1 MASQARELANKSIA
15 PPGRRNLI
23 INGAMQV
30 AQRGTSISITNTTGY
45 TLDRFK
51 IASGSS
57 YNFDID
63 VTQSSL
69 APTGFANSL
78 KIDVQATS
86 TPSGSA
92 NAVLEQ
98 KIESQNTT
106 HLNYGSSSGK
116 YIVASFWVKSNKTGT
131 YGFTLL
137 HSSKTRNFI
146 NSYTINSADTWEKKT
161 IIINPDTAT
170 GAGFDDNNLSGLRV
184 QWHLSTGPD
193 DQLGVRD
200 WADDSS
206 FRSITGQVNLFDST
220 SNEFYLTGVQLEV
233 GTVATEFEHRSYGE
247 ELALCQRYCF
257 VEPQT
262 DTYHMTLTGGYAG
275 STLFIGTKHLP
286 VPLRAGPSI
295 STTGNYQTNFDSNAV
310 DVGTISVVN
319 ASGSNVTSV
328 EVRGTCSGAPSGEV
342 GHLRNKNDAT
352 ATFILDAEL

>member
-23 INGAMQV
+23 INGAMNV

-233 GTVATEFEHRSYGE
+233 GTVATEFEHRSFGE
-247 ELALCQRYCF
+247 EMQSCQRYYQIF
-257 VEPQT
+257 TADERIVGGQGSTRLFTYQLPVIMRADPSHT
-262 DTYHMTLTGGYAG
+262 VVDTKGTTSTGGDTNGYAK
-275 STLFIGTKHLP
+275 SFRWRT
-286 VPLRAGPSI
+286 AGI
-295 STTGNYQTNFDSNAV
+295 SQ
-310 DVGTISVVN
+310 
-319 ASGSNVTSV
+319 SGWNPWSL
-328 EVRGTCSGAPSGEV
+328 A
-342 GHLRNKNDAT
+342 A
-352 ATFILDAEL
+352 IYLDAEL

>member
-1 MASQARELANKSIA
+1 MSNARELAQIPST
-15 PPGRRNLI
+15 PSGRRNLI
-23 INGAMQV
+23 INGAVTV
-30 AQRGTSISITNTTGY
+30 AQRGTSISITNTAGY

-78 KIDVQATS
+78 KIDVQATA
-86 TPSGSA
+86 TPSAGQ

-137 HSSKTRNFI
+137 HSSKARNFI

-170 GAGFDDNNLSGLRV
+170 GAGFDDDNLSGLRV

-193 DQLGVRD
+193 DQLGPRD
-200 WADDSS
+200 WADDSA

-247 ELALCQRYCF
+247 ELALCQRYF
-257 VEPQT
+257 QYYENPPFRGVVNS
-262 DTYHMTLTGGYAG
+262 
-275 STLFIGTKHLP
+275 STRANRCAVILP
-286 VPLRAGPSI
+286 VTMRANPSL
-295 STTGNYQTNFDSNAV
+295 TLQQTG
-310 DVGTISVVN
+310 SVSHFRVYD
-319 ASGSNVTSV
+319 GS
-328 EVRGTCSGAPSGEV
+328 
-342 GHLRNKNDAT
+342 AT
-352 ATFILDAEL
+352 ATYSSFENSYLSTVKIEFDTNVTGSSLTIGRAACVYDNSTYRSAFLIDAEL